1 MDLKWEELGLQSYY
15 QSDQVGI
22 TKVTLPKSD

>member
-22 TKVTLPKSD
+22 TKVIFAQK